1 MGGMEDER
9 IYDNASDVKAR
20 EGVVEVDGTDQVDV
34 KMTPEAAEQTSE
46 RLSDEA
52 VVARGQRRLRRL
64 PHRAE

>member
-20 EGVVEVDGTDQVDV
+20 EGVVEVDGPDQVDV

-52 VVARGQRRLRRL
+52 VVARGQRRLKRL

>member
-9 IYDNASDVKAR
+9 IYDSASDVKAR
-20 EGVVEVDGTDQVDV
+20 EGVVEVDGPDQVDV